1 MGKITLDALRNMPP
15 KEFAKAKPYHL
26 KDRNET
32 EEYQQRGIQF
42 TDMMF
47 EDGGRPR
54 YVIETVMGITA
65 EWITIHE
72 INHML
77 GINKTYKPREGVTQ
91 VQHDRELME
100 RLRDYIVK
108 YPVFCKYIKKYD
120 SKWNF

>member
-1 MGKITLDALRNMPP
+1 MKRITLTTLRNMTPT
-15 KEFAKAKPYHL
+15 EFTKGKTSHL
-26 KDRNET
+26 MDRNET
-32 EEYQQRGIQF
+32 EDYQKRGIRF

-54 YVIETVMGITA
+54 YVIETVTGVTA

-77 GINKTYKPREGVTQ
+77 GINKTYKPRKGVSQ
-91 VQHDRELME
+91 VQHDRELQQ

-120 SKWNF
+120 SKWNY